1 MPPTNRAPR
10 DPFAWKSFL
19 SHLTS
24 FGVLVMCL
32 ALLIG
37 ATFGLR
43 PLEARAAGFSAR
55 TSPEVLIRWPR
66 AAGAGEDG
74 PTWLPRDEQERL
86 TQLTSDA
93 ARDDNEPYTAAS
105 LERVSRVLAS
115 SGWFEGYPTVRRLSA
130 ESLGVSGVWRIPA
143 AVVRSAGQDYLISWD
158 ALPLP
163 LAYPPGKSTL
173 PAILDPAKGP
183 PRTANGDR
191 EFNTPWQG
199 EDVGA
204 ALELIQ
210 TITTQPWID
219 QVAGVDVSKFASE
232 GTLILVTRAGNRIVW
247 GGRPNK
253 PRLGEVSTR
262 QKLVHL
268 AQLQHDFKRIDGGYP
283 LIYVNTDRLQFDTSA
298 SAQGAVDQA
307 AQTPR

>member
-1 MPPTNRAPR
+1 MPPTTR
-10 DPFAWKSFL
+10 DEFAWKSFL
-19 SHLTS
+19 SHLSS
-24 FGVLVMCL
+24 FGVLVLCL
-32 ALLIG
+32 ALLTG
-37 ATFGLR
+37 ATLGLR
-43 PLEARAAGFSAR
+43 PLEARASGFTVR
-55 TSPEVLIRWPR
+55 RSPEVAIRWPM
-66 AAGAGEDG
+66 AAGAGENG

-86 TQLTSDA
+86 TRLTTDA
-93 ARDDNEPYTAAS
+93 ARDDDAPYTAAS

-115 SGWFEGYPTVRRLSA
+115 SGWFEGYPTVRRLSP
-130 ESLGVSGVWRIPA
+130 ELLGVSGTWRIPA

-163 LAYPPGKSTL
+163 PVYPPGKSTL

-183 PRTANGDR
+183 PRTATGDR

-210 TITTQPWID
+210 TITTQPWSD
-219 QVAGVDVSKFASE
+219 QVAGVDVSKFAME
-232 GTLILVTRAGNRIVW
+232 GSLVLVTRSGNRIVW
-247 GGRPNK
+247 GGRPTK

-268 AQLQHDFKRIDGGYP
+268 AQLQHDFKRIDAGYP

-298 SAQGAVDQA
+298 SAQGSVGSG
-307 AQTPR
+307 TPHP